1 MPLRILIVD
10 DHSVV
15 RKGLKAILQSRRG
28 WKVCGEA
35 PDGRKAK
42 EKASRLKPDVAIV
55 DIGMRGLNGVE
66 TTRLIR
72 QASPK
77 TEVLILSAHESE
89 KLALDAYQAGARGYL
104 TKDNADDDLLAA
116 VYAVARHK
124 LFFAPLV
131 HELITREDRQPKRK
145 RARGVLTAREREVI
159 QLLAEGKTNKEI
171 ARALFIAVKT
181 AETHRANIMIKLDLH
196 SLAELVHY
204 AIRNEIVHSLS
215 APASSDLDLQIVPG
229 KQ

>member
-35 PDGRKAK
+35 TEGRDAA
-42 EKASRLKPDVAIV
+42 EKADRLKPDVAIV
-55 DIGMRGLNGVE
+55 DIGMPGLNGVD

-72 QASPK
+72 RRSPK

-89 KLALDAYQAGARGYL
+89 NLALDAYQAGARGYL

-116 VYAVARHK
+116 VHAVARHK
-124 LFFAPLV
+124 PYFTRLV
-131 HELITREDRQPKRK
+131 HDSIAREELRPERK
-145 RARGVLTAREREVI
+145 RSRGVLTTREREVI

-171 ARALFIAVKT
+171 AQTLHIAVKT

-204 AIRNEIVHSLS
+204 AIRNEIVHSLRTRANGS
-215 APASSDLDLQIVPG
+215 GYLQIAPG
-229 KQ
+229 KP